1 MVRQAHH
8 PEQSRG
14 MKRFCHLLVA
24 FAVLGSWLLT
34 SAQAAEERVRIS
46 LLMHAFRC
54 VDESDWDRAT
64 DSDEPYLMVV
74 GFKHPEAQSWRMAAH
89 VFSDVD
95 RGEWRDIPRNVG
107 AVIPIPGPPTPT
119 IISGEGV
126 ATPAPIPNNYIELR
140 PGESV
145 GFQVRMMEQDGGV
158 LSDIDRA
165 LDQATTGVAENLS
178 SVPVVGDIAAG
189 LAAIADFLT
198 DIIMAPINFLLGSA
212 DDFIGSHTVI
222 FYLPAP
228 GQTDPPGVSGRGVT
242 YINAATLA
250 PGRYGIPAINP
261 FRIDGGSEGVYDIY
275 TNSEISRVTVP
286 DLLPA
291 IKIHPTAE
299 LQTLPRL
306 RAITGVSLTPL
317 IRPGLI
323 AALPTA
329 TIMAR
334 PITQA
339 DFVGDYRLFL
349 DGAENRLSL
358 SEEKI
363 TRPGPLGGKPVTKMV
378 GYLIDPAG
386 KRHEVTN
393 FVSKAHNF
401 SLKIQGFAADP
412 EAVLLCKGYLLT
424 QTRNAITGS
433 TTHKGITYGFY
444 GVKSKFEEE
453 PAEASPLIS
462 APPKVKPLKPLR

>member
-1 MVRQAHH
+1 MCGIIGVFNQTEERRVDKDILLQMLGLIRH
-8 PEQSRG
+8 RG
-14 MKRFCHLLVA
+14 PDGFGVYQDEKVS
-24 FAVLGSWLLT
+24 LGSTRL
-34 SAQAAEERVRIS
+34 SII
-46 LLMHAFRC
+46 
-54 VDESDWDRAT
+54 D
-64 DSDEPYLMVV
+64 
-74 GFKHPEAQSWRMAAH
+74 
-89 VFSDVD
+89 
-95 RGEWRDIPRNVG
+95 
-107 AVIPIPGPPTPT
+107 
-119 IISGEGV
+119 ISGGDQ
-126 ATPAPIPNNYIELR
+126 PISNENGSMWIVFNGEIFNYIELR

-158 LSDIDRA
+158 LSDIDNA

-198 DIIMAPINFLLGSA
+198 DIILAPINFLLGSA

-250 PGRYGIPAINP
+250 PGNYGIPPINP
-261 FRIDGGSEGVYDIY
+261 FRIDGGSEGIYDIY
-275 TNSEISRVTVP
+275 TNSEISKVTVP
-286 DLLPA
+286 DFLPA

-299 LQTLPRL
+299 LKTIPRL
-306 RAITGVSLTPL
+306 QAKPGLTLTPL
-317 IRPGLI
+317 VRPGLI

-329 TIMAR
+329 TVMVR

-339 DFVGDYRLFL
+339 DFVGDYRLYL

-363 TRPGPLGGKPVTKMV
+363 TGPLGGKTITKMV
-378 GYLIDPAG
+378 GYLIDPTG

-393 FVSKAHNF
+393 FISKGHNF
-401 SLKIQGFAADP
+401 SFKIQGFAADP
-412 EAVLLCKGYLLT
+412 EAVLICKGYLLT

-444 GVKSKFEEE
+444 GVKSKFEEA
-453 PAEASPLIS
+453 PAEAPPIIS
-462 APPKVKPLKPLR
+462 APLKPKTMRPIR